1 MITRAEVNMTF
12 GINVSP
18 ASLAFVELCYLEL
31 CMYSETVQSDSAIIN
46 SKTVRKY
53 LKRNR

>member
-1 MITRAEVNMTF
+1 MTF
-12 GINVSP
+12 GIIVSP
-18 ASLAFVELCYLEL
+18 SSLAFVELCYLEL
-31 CMYSETVQSDSAIIN
+31 CMCSETVQSDSAIIN